1 MMTYFSSAERRIALT
16 LIVVVGCLQ
25 TEFSLAQDSHR
36 AVRQLFD
43 GRSLKGWEGD
53 PNHWRVEGGA
63 IVGEIPKGQ
72 SLNKNTWLIW
82 KDGILGDFDLR
93 VQVKLTGLP
102 AANSGIQFR
111 CQAENV
117 DHVSGYQADLDMGAV
132 WLGRIYDEHGR
143 ALLVERGT
151 RVSIDPSGKT
161 QSEVLAPAGQYSVL
175 FREND
180 WNDYRIVA
188 IRDHVAVFVN
198 GTLFSELRDQ
208 QIGEQDLKGQL
219 AFQLHSGPE
228 TRVEFRNIQLD
239 DLEPDDQRLPE
250 FHITPQPIANSKD
263 TGVVPVDA
271 DGKPLNLGF
280 ESGDLTHWKSTGNA
294 FDRQP
299 VDSDGISQRWPG
311 QISNK
316 NESFFIGGYELVQDR
331 GTGSL
336 TSAPFKVTHPFGSF
350 LIGGGQDAST
360 RAELVLLKD
369 DGTEDSVLFAAS
381 GRNQEQMRRVAVDL
395 SKVQGRVIQVR
406 VIDENPGAWGHIN
419 FDDVRLH
426 DEAPESIEG
435 SAVWRSTFNPVLQ
448 HLKPNRI
455 DSDKTLRGSETTAQM
470 FVPEGFSV
478 DVIAAEPHLHQPMAF
493 TFDARGR
500 LWVVEGHCY
509 PQRRPEGEGLDRV
522 LIFEDRDANGSW
534 ETRSVFTEGLNL
546 VSGLEVGFG
555 GVWVGA
561 APQLLFIPDANGDD
575 KPDVEPIVLLDGFD
589 YADTHETI
597 NNFQWGPDGW
607 LYGNQGVFNSSSVG
621 KPGSPA
627 QARQHMGAGVWRYH
641 PTKHE
646 FEVFAHG
653 GSNQW
658 GLDFDDFG
666 QFFMTH
672 CRSFWGRGGTTH
684 VMQGGHYWN
693 QGNSGYAAFI
703 SSEALPG
710 MPWLKNYLLASAR
723 YDHGE
728 GGAGKP
734 GTDAVYGGHSHVG
747 TMIYLGDNWPAE
759 YRNHLFTHN
768 LHGHQINHQINVRDK
783 GGFNTQHAGQDM
795 LFCADRQ
802 YIGVDLQ
809 YGPDGAVYISDWYDP
824 RHCHNPDTEQWDR
837 GNGRMYRMKHD
848 ANWKPLLVDYQ
859 TATDDALAEAQLYA
873 NDWHVRTARRVL
885 HERTSTRPITSSA
898 ITKLTN
904 LTLHHDSA
912 ERRLRGLWALH
923 ATGQLHDFVLG
934 KAMADEN
941 EFVRAWAV
949 QLGIENQS
957 QAVLTSLANLARND
971 DSLLVCRYLASA
983 VQKVPGKLAWEVA
996 ELLGQ
1001 RPDLETDR
1009 DLPSLLWFGIAQL
1022 LTEDTERALS
1032 LARVTPSAILRDN
1045 IVWYAAKTS
1054 ESARQVIAKGIVS
1067 SSGDKQLRTLQLL
1080 ELAVRGQRGLA
1091 VPEAWTAIALSLYD
1105 SENARIRTTAES
1117 IGAAFG
1123 DTALYARMRSR
1134 LQSPESGIN
1143 LKRQAIQVLATDA
1156 SEDNLPVLLGQFDTP
1171 ELVGDV
1177 IPLLGRFDDL
1187 SVPDTLLN
1195 RLATLPE
1202 TEKSQ
1207 ALEVLCSRVA
1217 WANMTLDRIGS
1228 GDLPKNQLTAFF
1240 ARQMAS
1246 LGDIRLKERLQKE
1259 WGTLGENSDEVRKQI
1274 LQLASAY
1281 KAAPLWAYDG
1291 NNGAAH
1297 FKKLCAQCHLPN
1309 QQNEAIAPKLAGSG
1323 AKGVEYLVENILNPN
1338 AVIGRDYL
1346 ARVIVTKEGRV
1357 ITGLV
1362 EKESD
1367 TSLTIRTLNSSETV
1381 AKAEIEETTI
1391 SQNSFMPEGLLK
1403 TLNDREKIE
1412 LLKHLSAQ

>member
-1 MMTYFSSAERRIALT
+1 MTTFFSSSSSMVAVLQRCAFAFL
-16 LIVVVGCLQ
+16 LLVG
-25 TEFSLAQDSHR
+25 TAATAQEARH
-36 AVRQLFD
+36 LFD
-43 GRSLKGWEGD
+43 GHTLKGWDGD
-53 PNHWRVEGGA
+53 LNYWRVENGA

-82 KDGILGDFDLR
+82 KDGTLGDFDLR

-117 DHVSGYQADLDMGAV
+117 DHVSGYQADFDMGAV

-151 RVSIDPSGKT
+151 RVAIDPSGKR
-161 QSEVLAPAGQYSVL
+161 QVEAFAPAGQYAVL

-188 IRDHVAVFVN
+188 IGDRVSVYVN
-198 GTLFSELRDQ
+198 GTLFSELKDQ
-208 QIGEQDLKGQL
+208 QTGEQDLKGQL

-228 TRVEFRNIQLD
+228 TRVEFRNIRLE
-239 DLEPDDQRLPE
+239 DLKPDDARLPP
-250 FHITPQPIANSKD
+250 FHITPQPETNSKD
-263 TGVVPVDA
+263 VGVVPVGA

-280 ESGDLTHWKSTGNA
+280 ESGDLTHWTATGNA

-299 VDSDGISQRWPG
+299 VNNDGISQRWPG
-311 QISNK
+311 QVSNK
-316 NESFFIGGYELVQDR
+316 NGNFFIGGYELVQDR
-331 GTGSL
+331 GTGTL

-360 RAELVLLKD
+360 RAEFVLLKD

-395 SKVQGRVIQVR
+395 SKVQGRTLQVR
-406 VIDENPGAWGHIN
+406 VVDENPGGWGHIN

-426 DEAPESIEG
+426 DEAPEAVEG

-448 HLKPNRI
+448 HLKPNLVP
-455 DSDKTLRGSETTAQM
+455 SDKKLRGSETTNQM

-478 DVIAAEPHLHQPMAF
+478 EVIAAEPHLHQPMAF
-493 TFDARGR
+493 TFDAKGR

-509 PQRRPEGEGLDRV
+509 PQRRPEGQGIDRI

-575 KPDVEPIVLLDGFD
+575 KPDSAPQVLLDGFD

-607 LYGNQGVFNSSSVG
+607 LYGNQGVFNASMIG
-621 KPGSPA
+621 KPGSSE
-627 QARQHMGAGVWRYH
+627 QARQKLGAGVWRYH
-641 PTKHE
+641 PTKHT

-658 GLDFDDFG
+658 GLDYDDFG

-693 QGNSGYAAFI
+693 QGNSGYAPFV

-710 MPWLKNYLLASAR
+710 MPWMKNYLLASAR

-747 TMIYLGDNWPAE
+747 TMIYLGDNWPAS

-768 LHGHQINHQINVRDK
+768 LHGHQINHQINVRDQ
-783 GGFNTQHAGQDM
+783 GGFNSQHAGQDM

-837 GNGRMYRMKHD
+837 GNGRMYRMKYD
-848 ANWKPLLVDYQ
+848 ATWKPVRIDY
-859 TATDDALAEAQLYA
+859 TAASDDALADAQLHA

-885 HERTSTRPITSSA
+885 SERAASRAIAESA
-898 ITKLTN
+898 VAKLRD
-904 LTLHHDSA
+904 LALKHDDA
-912 ERRLRGLWALH
+912 ARRVRGLWALH
-923 ATGQLHDFVLG
+923 AIGQLNDAVL
-934 KAMADEN
+934 KAAMADQS
-941 EFVRAWAV
+941 EFVRAWV
-949 QLGIENQS
+949 IQLGIEVQS
-957 QAVLTSLANLARND
+957 PVVLGSLVNFARND
-971 DSLLVCRYLASA
+971 GSLLICRYLASA
-983 VQKVPGKLAWEVA
+983 VQRVPSKTAWEIA
-996 ELLGQ
+996 EALG
-1001 RPDLETDR
+1001 RRTDLESDR
-1009 DLPSLLWFGIAQL
+1009 DLPSLLWFGVAPL
-1022 LTEDTERALS
+1022 VVDGTDRAMS
-1032 LARVTPSAILRDN
+1032 LAKVTPSATLRDN
-1045 IVWYAAKTS
+1045 IIWYAAKTS
-1054 ESARQVIAKGIVS
+1054 EPARQAIAVAIKGALPDS
-1067 SSGDKQLRTLQLL
+1067 QLHLLRLL
-1080 ELAVRGQRGLA
+1080 ELAVRGRRGLA
-1091 VPEAWTAIALSLYD
+1091 VPSAWSDIAVSLYD
-1105 SENARIRTTAES
+1105 SKDPGIRSTAES

-1123 DTALYARMRSR
+1123 DTALYARMRTR
-1134 LQSPESGIN
+1134 LQDANTKIPA
-1143 LKRQAIQVLATDA
+1143 KRQAIQVLSADPA
-1156 SEDNLPVLLGQFDTP
+1156 LENLPVLMSQLETP
-1171 ELVGDV
+1171 ELVSDI
-1177 IPLLGRFDDL
+1177 IPQLGRYDDAV
-1187 SVPDTLLN
+1187 VPETLLK
-1195 RLATLPE
+1195 RLVSLPE
-1202 TEKSQ
+1202 AEKAR

-1217 WANMTLDRIGS
+1217 WANMTLDQIAAGT
-1228 GDLPKNQLTAFF
+1228 LPKNQLTAFY

-1246 LGDIRLKERLQKE
+1246 LGDAALKERLQKE
-1259 WGTLGENSDEVRKQI
+1259 WGTLGQSSEEVRKEI
-1274 LQLASAY
+1274 LQLSSAY

-1309 QQNEAIAPKLAGSG
+1309 QQNEAIAPKLAGTG
-1323 AKGVEYLVENILNPN
+1323 AKGVEYVVENVLNPN

-1346 ARVIVTKEGRV
+1346 ARIIVTKQGRV

-1381 AKAEIEETTI
+1381 AKDDIEETSVST
-1391 SQNSFMPEGLLK
+1391 NSFMPEGLLK

-1412 LLKHLSAQ
+1412 LLKYLMGQ